1 MKRKSKWMVGFAAA
15 VVMGGGITVNV
26 IPSVS
31 AESASVTVLKE
42 ETPKGLEWSKT
53 GITVLGKITVE
64 QVNERQIEF
73 VIKGE
78 TGPGQYESIRGVALL
93 EPNSNKAVYHNPLT
107 KMTTTLILHDD
118 YVKVISSGQ
127 NEEYRPG
134 EKYEGG
140 EPMPW
145 TFDGIYTYLT
155 H

>member
-1 MKRKSKWMVGFAAA
+1 MKRKSKWVLGLAAA
-15 VVMGGGITVNV
+15 VVMGGGITAIVV
-26 IPSVS
+26 PTVF
-31 AESASVTVLKE
+31 AESSSVTVLKE
-42 ETPKGLEWSKT
+42 KAPTGLEWSKT
-53 GITVLGKITVE
+53 GINVLGKITVE

>member
-1 MKRKSKWMVGFAAA
+1 MKRKSKWMLGLAAA
-15 VVMGGGITVNV
+15 VVIGGGITATVV
-26 IPSVS
+26 PSVS
-31 AESASVTVLKE
+31 AESSSVTVLKE
-42 ETPKGLEWSKT
+42 ETPTGLEWSKT
-53 GITVLGKITVE
+53 GNTSLGKITVE
-64 QVNERQIEF
+64 QVSERQIEF

-78 TGPGQYESIRGVALL
+78 TGPGEYESIRGVALL
-93 EPNSNKAVYHNPLT
+93 EPNSNKAVYHNPLN

-127 NEEYRPG
+127 NEEYKPG

-140 EPMPW
+140 EQMPW